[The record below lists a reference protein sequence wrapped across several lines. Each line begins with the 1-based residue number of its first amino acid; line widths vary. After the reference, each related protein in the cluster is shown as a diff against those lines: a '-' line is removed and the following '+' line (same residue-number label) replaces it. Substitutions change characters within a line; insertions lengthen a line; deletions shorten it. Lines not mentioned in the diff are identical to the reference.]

1 MNYLYSLLEAEARL
15 AASAMGLDPGLG
27 VLHTDTTA
35 RDSLACDLMEQ
46 CRADVDAYL
55 LDWITRQPLD
65 RRWFFEQRNGN
76 CRLMAQFAARL
87 SETVPTWRRAVAP
100 VAEWVARA
108 FWSTLRKPDA
118 PLATR
123 LTQTKKREAKGGAIP
138 PLPPAPQPQNVCLG
152 CGNAVAKGS
161 THCATCSV
169 GISRER
175 MFEIAR
181 RGRVVA
187 HEPRASARR
196 RETKRRHDLA
206 LRNWSPSDQP
216 DWLTD
221 EMYAN
226 QIQPRLR
233 DASLSE
239 IASAI
244 GVSILYASD
253 IRRGR
258 RRPHPRHWQALA
270 ELVGVSNPP

>member
-1 MNYLYSLLEAEARL
+1 
-15 AASAMGLDPGLG
+15 
-27 VLHTDTTA
+27 
-35 RDSLACDLMEQ
+35 
-46 CRADVDAYL
+46 
-55 LDWITRQPLD
+55 
-65 RRWFFEQRNGN
+65 
-76 CRLMAQFAARL
+76 
-87 SETVPTWRRAVAP
+87 RAVAP

-169 GISRER
+169 EISRER

-187 HEPRASARR
+187 HEPRASALRR
-196 RETKRRHDLA
+196 QTKRRHDLA
-206 LRNWSPSDQP
+206 LRNWSQSDQP

-221 EMYAN
+221 ETYTN
-226 QIQPRLR
+226 QIRPRLVGV
-233 DASLSE
+233 SLST
-239 IASAI
+239 IAFAI
-244 GVSILYASD
+244 DVSIPYASD
-253 IRRGR
+253 IRKGR

-270 ELVGVSNPP
+270 KLTGFTKAIRGFAATPTLTPKTLARACLAVRDWHHRQALGCASIILGRQSFP